1 MGKGRISAMTM
12 PRRTLYRIATR
23 FLQRRT
29 SLLARRPKHRR
40 RSLKVSVNRPP
51 HRSSKQRSSSYQQL
65 STRYSFRA
73 QWLLKSALSNLRCRT
88 ARIHRSSLGRNWGG
102 RSSRRLRRW
111 STRLR
116 SRSRSRS
123 NSSRRLIRTALK
135 ASHRKVGN
143 APNRPRRSSNH
154 VLLRVVRGKS
164 SRRKSRSRSKSTTHN
179 WKTANTFSSTNTTSR
194 NLDNSTLNGP
204 KPKSLSS
211 SNSYGRSI
219 HKSVDS
225 TTKRLLKRRGEWRSK
240 WPIRLNRNGRF
251 RAKSILVLRSAVN
264 SWRDRR

>member
-116 SRSRSRS
+116 RRSRS
-123 NSSRRLIRTALK
+123 NSSSRHTRTTLK
-135 ASHRKVGN
+135 ASHHRRGN
-143 APNRPRRSSNH
+143 APKRSRRSSNH
-154 VLLRVVRGKS
+154 VLRVVRGKS
-164 SRRKSRSRSKSTTHN
+164 SRRKSRSRSKSTTPN
-179 WKTANTFSSTNTTSR
+179 WKTANISSSTNTTSR
-194 NLDNSTLNGP
+194 NSDNSILNGP

-225 TTKRLLKRRGEWRSK
+225 TTRRLLKRRGEWRSK
-240 WPIRLNRNGRF
+240 WPIRLNRNGQF
-251 RAKSILVLRSAVN
+251 RVKSILVLRSAAN
-264 SWRDRR
+264 SWRDKR